1 VNHVDNDKSIQFTST
16 ETFKCYSWSEYT
28 KSHKNIYEKFGDTKV
43 VIRSDKLSKGR
54 QYNEIKRKEKKT
66 KQWTTERL
74 IKMSPIKTGELWC
87 FGKVNSFRYTSVC
100 RCVARIKNAVKNKIE
115 NNVCHCV
122 ILKPRLCKDK
132 HH

>member
-1 VNHVDNDKSIQFTST
+1 MAHIVLYLVFHCVFNTSNT
-16 ETFKCYSWSEYT
+16 AADTSVSGTVEKC
-28 KSHKNIYEKFGDTKV
+28 GDTKV

-54 QYNEIKRKEKKT
+54 QYNDIKRKEKKT

-74 IKMSPIKTGELWC
+74 IKMSPTKTGELWC
-87 FGKVNSFRYTSVC
+87 FGKVNSSRYTSVC